1 MAKARQCDRCGE
13 FYREYGTK
21 GNKDNPNRI
30 KIVCSNY
37 RQSVFDIPDFV
48 CDDKDLCPRCMK
60 ELKAFLNI
68 DKEEN
73 QDSEKKPYVFRPNT
87 NTKEDV
93 ENRKRAAKQNNYRNE
108 RKFEEKPV
116 FNDAEKTAM
125 PRSAAPKEAEDKP
138 LYAKIDLD

>member
-1 MAKARQCDRCGE
+1 MRIAMAKARQCDRCGE

-73 QDSEKKPYVFRPNT
+73 QDSEKKPLIQKLELPFCCMDEDGNT
-87 NTKEDV
+87 DREIVKKVNEIIDV
-93 ENRKRAAKQNNYRNE
+93 LNE
-108 RKFEEKPV
+108 YK
-116 FNDAEKTAM
+116 
-125 PRSAAPKEAEDKP
+125 
-138 LYAKIDLD
+138 